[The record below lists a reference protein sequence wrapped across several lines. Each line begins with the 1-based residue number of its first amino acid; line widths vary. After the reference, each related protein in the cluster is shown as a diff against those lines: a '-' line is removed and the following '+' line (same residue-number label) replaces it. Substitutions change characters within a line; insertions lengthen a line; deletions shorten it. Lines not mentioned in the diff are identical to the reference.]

1 LPMIRFAVINASA
14 APTMMPGTMSVKMV
28 LFNVLAYFLTGRS
41 HKLYYSKF
49 GLLGE

>member
-1 LPMIRFAVINASA
+1 MIRFAVIYTSA
-14 APTMMPGTMSVKMV
+14 APTMMPCTMSVKMV
-28 LFNVLAYFLTGRS
+28 LLNILAYLVSGRS

>member
-1 LPMIRFAVINASA
+1 MIRLAVITTSA
-14 APTMMPGTMSVKMV
+14 APTMMPGIMSVKMV
-28 LFNVLAYFLTGRS
+28 LLNVLAYFLTGRS